1 MVSEMRSVVLVL
13 LSLVLTASAWDE
25 GDFEVFDV
33 VEEVN
38 QNFYE
43 LLGVKQVIL
52 SFYVNLCIR
61 PYSHEIKICT

>member
-52 SFYVNLCIR
+52 SFYVNL
-61 PYSHEIKICT
+61 